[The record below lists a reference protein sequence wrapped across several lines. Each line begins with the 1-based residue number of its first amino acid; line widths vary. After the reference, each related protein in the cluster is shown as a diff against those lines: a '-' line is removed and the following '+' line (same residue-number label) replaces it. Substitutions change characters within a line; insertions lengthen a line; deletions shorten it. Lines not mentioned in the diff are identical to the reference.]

1 MGSIHSVSN
10 LVSTSLRRNSVTHR
24 CWKVWVTEFIPLGSR
39 INEYFEGYGK
49 EKTL

>member
-1 MGSIHSVSN
+1 MGSINSARN
-10 LVSTSLRRNSVTHR
+10 LVFTSLRRNSVTQK
-24 CWKVWVTEFIPLGSR
+24 CGVFWVTEFIPLGSR